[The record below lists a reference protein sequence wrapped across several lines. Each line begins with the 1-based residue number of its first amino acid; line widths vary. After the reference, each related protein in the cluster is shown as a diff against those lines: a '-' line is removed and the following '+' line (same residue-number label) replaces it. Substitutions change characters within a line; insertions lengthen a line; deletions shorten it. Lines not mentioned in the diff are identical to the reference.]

1 MVCRSGVFSI
11 NADRQKIPR
20 QFIFPCEEVGE
31 QMLLAYLLLLIE
43 KERDDLRK
51 ELGLGEWESCK
62 EIKEK
67 VDHLEI
73 LKHSGLKDA
82 TISHM
87 QWEKK

>member
-1 MVCRSGVFSI
+1 
-11 NADRQKIPR
+11 
-20 QFIFPCEEVGE
+20 
-31 QMLLAYLLLLIE
+31 MLLAYLVTTDC

-67 VDHLEI
+67 VDHSEI
-73 LKHSGLKDA
+73 LKHSGLKDS

-87 QWEKK
+87 QWEKISEY